1 MNNKIITLQEKL
13 KVALAN
19 QKYTEVVKLQNQL
32 KQELN
37 RKEHVPLSTILP
49 QMTPKEVE
57 DALCKM
63 HKVFITA
70 DILYGFAMEFE
81 ETIQKFDPSMEMHV
95 VKKIREISS
104 ISRGITKEVDK
115 LGCSR
120 LSETFGDMC
129 DEVRLLLENVI
140 YKYRQR
146 DKNRNNNQ
154 K

>member
-13 KVALAN
+13 KVALRN

-37 RKEHVPLSTILP
+37 RKENVPLSTILP

-63 HKVFITA
+63 HKVFIIA

-95 VKKIREISS
+95 VKKIRDISS
-104 ISRGITKEVDK
+104 ISRGITKEVDR
-115 LGCSR
+115 LGCNR

-129 DEVRLLLENVI
+129 DEVSLLIENVI

-146 DKNRNNNQ
+146 EKNRTSNQ
-154 K
+154 

>member
-13 KVALAN
+13 KVALRN

-37 RKEHVPLSTILP
+37 RKENVPLSTILP

-63 HKVFITA
+63 HKVFIIA

-81 ETIQKFDPSMEMHV
+81 ETIQKFD
-95 VKKIREISS
+95 
-104 ISRGITKEVDK
+104 T
-115 LGCSR
+115 
-120 LSETFGDMC
+120 
-129 DEVRLLLENVI
+129 
-140 YKYRQR
+140 
-146 DKNRNNNQ
+146 
-154 K
+154 